1 MWHNKLIKAT
11 KREIELSNLSFILR
25 VYLFKMST
33 AQSSQVN

>member
-1 MWHNKLIKAT
+1 MWHNKLIKAK

-25 VYLFKMST
+25 VNLLMST